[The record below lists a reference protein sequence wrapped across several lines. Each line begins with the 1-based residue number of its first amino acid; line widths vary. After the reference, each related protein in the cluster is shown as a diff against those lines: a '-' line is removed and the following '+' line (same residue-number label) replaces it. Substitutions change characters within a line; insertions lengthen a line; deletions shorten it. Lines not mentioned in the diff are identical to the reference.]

1 MIAGLIFATEPAED
15 RPEALAA
22 TLPFGGM
29 TLLEYQARLLIAAGA
44 SHMMVAV
51 ARVTPA
57 LLGAVNRITRR
68 GVAVDIVRSAEEA
81 AARAHPLAS
90 IVVIA
95 DSLVTTEA
103 AVRAIATAQP
113 DTLMVTTDS
122 ATPAAVE
129 RVDADHVWA
138 GLASLTSARLAEI
151 AGMPR
156 DYDFQSALLRVSVQ
170 GGAAQLLLPASA
182 KRAGHGV
189 VRHPAQLASRS
200 NAVLAALASSRVEWP
215 DRYVF
220 TPVSRLALPQMVAR
234 GVPGWAVIAGAAACG
249 VGGVAAMLYGHVAP
263 GLLAIVAAVALLSTG
278 SLLSWLRGDD
288 ARARMQEVAITA
300 VAGIGA
306 LLTGLTTT
314 WDEGNATALVL
325 ALALFAAV
333 AIAERTTMRGPLW
346 WGSPAAYL
354 LLLLPFVFAG
364 FATIGLATIALY
376 AAATLAA
383 AVENLRKKA

>member
-15 RPEALAA
+15 RGEALAA

-90 IVVIA
+90 IIVIA
-95 DSLVTTEA
+95 DSLVTTEP
-103 AVRAIATAQP
+103 AVRAIAGAQP

-129 RVDADHVWA
+129 RVDAEHVWA

-151 AGMPR
+151 AAMPR

-170 GGAAQLLLPASA
+170 GGAAQLMLPGSA

-200 NAVLAALASSRVEWP
+200 NAVLAALANSRVDWP
-215 DRYVF
+215 DRFVF
-220 TPVSRLALPQMVAR
+220 TPISRLALPQMVTR
-234 GVPGWAVIAGAAACG
+234 GVPGWAVIAAAALI
-249 VGGVAAMLYGHVAP
+249 VTGGIAAILYGYVTA
-263 GLLAIVAAVALLSTG
+263 GLVAIVVAIALLSTG

-288 ARARMQEVAITA
+288 SRARLQEIAIA
-300 VAGIGA
+300 AAAGTGA
-306 LLTGLTTT
+306 LLTGLATS
-314 WDEGNATALVL
+314 WAEGNATALTL
-325 ALALFAAV
+325 ALGLFVAV
-333 AIAERTTMRGPLW
+333 AIAERTMVRGPLW
-346 WGSPAAYL
+346 WGSPSAYL
-354 LLLLPFVFAG
+354 LLLVPFVLAG
-364 FATIGLATIALY
+364 FATIGLVVAVLY
-376 AAATLAA
+376 AFATLAA
-383 AVENLRKKA
+383 AVEVLRQKA